1 VTDFEGRGTVTRGTL
16 SRGLRRL
23 LALVLRLPA
32 LLLVL
37 LVRGYQLFVSPLL
50 GPRCR
55 FYPSCSAY
63 ALTAVQ
69 RHGALRGSWL
79 AVRRLGRCHP
89 WNPGGVDHVPPA
101 APGRRGPLRSAP
113 LSTPRAAAPAVH
125 DHPADAPADLGRGAA

>member
-1 VTDFEGRGTVTRGTL
+1 MTAAPSSQPRSAALRRGA
-16 SRGLRRL
+16 RGLGHAVVRVP
-23 LALVLRLPA
+23 ALVLVA
-32 LLLVL
+32 
-37 LVRGYQLFVSPLL
+37 LVRCYQLVVSPLL

-63 ALTAVQ
+63 ALTAVK

-89 WNPGGVDHVPPA
+89 WNPGGVDPVPPA

-113 LSTPRAAAPAVH
+113 FSSPRAAAPAVH